1 MFYYKL
7 KGKILISPVEYRELS
22 RISESEAK
30 NSKGLIYALTRLNPL
45 KSRRSFS
52 VTDPSLIFLEEEG
65 IHLLQKPRKISS
77 NLPFWL
83 KEKIKEKR
91 VTSLNTEYPN
101 WQKVIAY
108 QFPISWKINIV
119 GLGDVGGT
127 LLIGLRLLGGKHL
140 KGIGIYD
147 KDPKRVKRWEWEANQ
162 IFDPEVIQTY
172 PEVYALKEKEI
183 FDCDL
188 LVFCATVGVPP
199 LGEEQEKDVRFSQF
213 EGNSKI
219 ISEYAQEARKK
230 SFKGIFA
237 IVSDP
242 VDLLCKTV
250 FWVSNKNKKGDFDFK
265 GLAAEQIR
273 GYGLGVMFAR
283 AVYYSKLI
291 PQTSNYYKEG
301 RVFGPHGQGLV
312 IANSIKNYDK
322 KLSELLTYYTLQAN
336 LEIRGIGFKPYIA
349 PALSSACLPLIATIR
364 GKWHYSTSFIG
375 GVFMGAKNRLHPS
388 GVEIERLDIPPD
400 LEEKIKKSYQE
411 LDNIYQ
417 C

>member
-52 VTDPSLIFLEEEG
+52 VTDPSLIFLGEEG

-101 WQKVIAY
+101 WQEVIAY

-188 LVFCATVGVPP
+188 LVFCATVP
-199 LGEEQEKDVRFSQF
+199 L
-213 EGNSKI
+213 
-219 ISEYAQEARKK
+219 
-230 SFKGIFA
+230 
-237 IVSDP
+237 
-242 VDLLCKTV
+242 
-250 FWVSNKNKKGDFDFK
+250 
-265 GLAAEQIR
+265 
-273 GYGLGVMFAR
+273 
-283 AVYYSKLI
+283 
-291 PQTSNYYKEG
+291 
-301 RVFGPHGQGLV
+301 
-312 IANSIKNYDK
+312 
-322 KLSELLTYYTLQAN
+322 
-336 LEIRGIGFKPYIA
+336 
-349 PALSSACLPLIATIR
+349 
-364 GKWHYSTSFIG
+364 
-375 GVFMGAKNRLHPS
+375 
-388 GVEIERLDIPPD
+388 
-400 LEEKIKKSYQE
+400 
-411 LDNIYQ
+411 
-417 C
+417 